1 MINGQKPLFCLQ
13 FAANGKGSEKVELP
27 IDHFRLLGVSPS
39 AEAETM
45 LRTLQLRIDRPPS
58 QGFTQ
63 EALQQRSELLRL
75 SSDLLTDPERR
86 AEYEAALLELGRE
99 HPGEIAGL
107 ELSSSREVAGLML
120 LWEAS
125 SPHEAFQ
132 LARQALQPPQAP
144 ALGSNREADLALL
157 AALACRDASRQD
169 QESRRY
175 ESAAGLLTD
184 GLQLLQRVGK
194 LPDQRQ
200 EIEQDLLQLTP
211 YRILDLLSRDLAEEV
226 SRQQGL
232 QLLDE
237 LVNERGGLEGSTLN
251 NDSHS
256 LSQGEFELFFQQI
269 RRFLTV
275 QEQLDLYQRWQ
286 RGGSSDAAFLEVM
299 ALSAA
304 GFSRRKPERLE
315 EARQRLQSLEV
326 DGLDMRPLQGC
337 LDLLLGDVDRAQTHV
352 LASSDSD
359 LQQWLLKHP
368 GDDLAALCDYCR
380 AWLRRD
386 VLPGFRDVDAEA
398 VDLEAWFADRDVQAF
413 VERLERIEGRQLS
426 RVKESSPSSAQEQDP
441 FPAFPLDPDGLMP
454 LPIGEASSAL
464 AEEADQSSPTKQ
476 ASTGWLDRLAGL
488 SRPQWSRP
496 QWSMAEWS
504 MPQWSIPKVTL
515 PRPALPLSP
524 LNPPSRPVVIGS
536 AVFAGV
542 VAVVA
547 AFSVVGLRQES
558 SPSAEQASS
567 SQGLSQTQPQTQ
579 SSQTDLNQ
587 ADLSRNRASQTESTA
602 STASPA
608 LLKPAQAYALRDDQ
622 PTTAQLEGLLQAWLD
637 RKAQVLAGGSL
648 ADARL
653 ADVAR
658 DGLLAQVQSQRQRD
672 AAIGATQKVAAT
684 ITSLEVVSS
693 NANRI
698 EIKAKV
704 AYSDERLDAS
714 GQVME
719 RTAATSLPIT
729 YILGRDGQQW
739 RLHAY
744 FGS

>member
-237 LVNERGGLEGSTLN
+237 LVNERGGLEGTTLN

-476 ASTGWLDRLAGL
+476 ASTDWLDRLAGL

-496 QWSMAEWS
+496 QWS
-504 MPQWSIPKVTL
+504 IPKVTL
-515 PRPALPLSP
+515 PRPALPLPP

-558 SPSAEQASS
+558 SPSADQASS

-608 LLKPAQAYALRDDQ
+608 LLKPAQGYALRDDQ

-648 ADARL
+648 ADVRL

-672 AAIGATQKVAAT
+672 AAIGANQKVAAT
-684 ITSLEVVSS
+684 ITSVEVVSS

>member
-13 FAANGKGSEKVELP
+13 SAANGKGSEKVELP

-86 AEYEAALLELGRE
+86 AEYEAALLDLGRE

-237 LVNERGGLEGSTLN
+237 LVNERGGLEGSTLT

-315 EARQRLQSLEV
+315 EARQRLQCLKL

-337 LDLLLGDVDRAQTHV
+337 LDLLLGDVDRAQTQV

-426 RVKESSPSSAQEQDP
+426 RVTESSPSSGQEQDP

-464 AEEADQSSPTKQ
+464 AEEADHSSPTKE
-476 ASTGWLDRLAGL
+476 ASTGWRDRLAGL
-488 SRPQWSRP
+488 SRPQWS
-496 QWSMAEWS
+496 
-504 MPQWSIPKVTL
+504 IPKLTL
-515 PRPALPLSP
+515 PRPALPLPP

-558 SPSAEQASS
+558 SPSADQAGS
-567 SQGLSQTQPQTQ
+567 SQDLSQTQPQTQ

-587 ADLSRNRASQTESTA
+587 ADLSRNRASQTAPIA
-602 STASPA
+602 SSAPPA
-608 LLKPAQAYALRDDQ
+608 LLKPAQGYALRDDQ

-672 AAIGATQKVAAT
+672 AAIGANQKVAAT
-684 ITSLEVVSS
+684 ITSVEVVSS

-719 RTAATSLPIT
+719 RTPARSLPIT

>member
-1 MINGQKPLFCLQ
+1 M
-13 FAANGKGSEKVELP
+13 ELP

-237 LVNERGGLEGSTLN
+237 LVNERGGLEGTTLN

-476 ASTGWLDRLAGL
+476 ASTDWLDRLAGL
-488 SRPQWSRP
+488 SRP

-515 PRPALPLSP
+515 PRPALPLPP

-558 SPSAEQASS
+558 SPSADQAGS
-567 SQGLSQTQPQTQ
+567 SQGLSQTQSQTQ

-637 RKAQVLAGGSL
+637 LKAQVLAGGSL

-672 AAIGATQKVAAT
+672 AAIGANQKVAAT
-684 ITSLEVVSS
+684 ITSVEVV
-693 NANRI
+693 
-698 EIKAKV
+698 
-704 AYSDERLDAS
+704 
-714 GQVME
+714 
-719 RTAATSLPIT
+719 
-729 YILGRDGQQW
+729 
-739 RLHAY
+739 
-744 FGS
+744 

>member
-237 LVNERGGLEGSTLN
+237 LVNERGGLEGTTLN

-426 RVKESSPSSAQEQDP
+426 RVKESSPSSAQGQDP

-476 ASTGWLDRLAGL
+476 ASTDWLDRLAGL

-496 QWSMAEWS
+496 QWS
-504 MPQWSIPKVTL
+504 IPKVTL
-515 PRPALPLSP
+515 PRPALPLPP

-542 VAVVA
+542 VAVVT

-558 SPSAEQASS
+558 SPSADQAGS
-567 SQGLSQTQPQTQ
+567 SQGLSQTQSQTQ

-587 ADLSRNRASQTESTA
+587 ADLSRNRASQTA

-608 LLKPAQAYALRDDQ
+608 LLKPAQGYALRDDQ

-672 AAIGATQKVAAT
+672 AAIGANQKVAAT
-684 ITSLEVVSS
+684 ITSVEVVSS

>member
-496 QWSMAEWS
+496 QWSM
-504 MPQWSIPKVTL
+504 PQWSIPKVTL
-515 PRPALPLSP
+515 PRPALPLPP

-648 ADARL
+648 GDVRL

-684 ITSLEVVSS
+684 ITSVEVVSS

>member
-476 ASTGWLDRLAGL
+476 ASTDWLDRLAGL

-496 QWSMAEWS
+496 QWSMAE
-504 MPQWSIPKVTL
+504 WSIPKVTL

-558 SPSAEQASS
+558 SPSADQASS

-648 ADARL
+648 GDVRL

-684 ITSLEVVSS
+684 ITSVEVVSS

>member
-426 RVKESSPSSAQEQDP
+426 RVKESSPSSAQGQDP

-476 ASTGWLDRLAGL
+476 ASTDWLDRLAGL

-496 QWSMAEWS
+496 QWS
-504 MPQWSIPKVTL
+504 IPKVTL
-515 PRPALPLSP
+515 PRPALPLPP

-558 SPSAEQASS
+558 SPSADQAGS
-567 SQGLSQTQPQTQ
+567 SQGLSQTQSQTQ

-608 LLKPAQAYALRDDQ
+608 LLKPAQGYALRDDQ

-648 ADARL
+648 ADVRL

-672 AAIGATQKVAAT
+672 AAIGANQKVAAT
-684 ITSLEVVSS
+684 ITSVEVVSS

>member
-476 ASTGWLDRLAGL
+476 ASTDWLDRLAGL

-496 QWSMAEWS
+496 QWS
-504 MPQWSIPKVTL
+504 IPKVTL
-515 PRPALPLSP
+515 PRPALPLPP

-558 SPSAEQASS
+558 SPSADQASS

-608 LLKPAQAYALRDDQ
+608 LLKPAQGYALRDDQ

-648 ADARL
+648 ADVRL

-672 AAIGATQKVAAT
+672 AAIGANQKVAAT
-684 ITSLEVVSS
+684 ITSVEVVSS